1 MAARAKITP
10 ELYVKLYKELGSNR
24 KVCKHTGM
32 DESNFYKWKKRHQQE
47 IDRLMTGD
55 DGPVSLCQEKPV
67 ATDMT
72 QRILK
77 ALKRETTIAQLS
89 IDFDVS
95 QRVMQA
101 YIDDLTEQ
109 GYAIENR
116 NDIIRLCR
124 TIAPQENFHE
134 EEWKGEK
141 VIRFGV
147 VSDKHFCS
155 KYQQLTLL
163 NKLYDIFEAEGI
175 TTVYDP
181 GDLSDGFKMR
191 PGHEHELF
199 VIGADDQVNYIIKNH
214 PYRKGITTKFILGNH
229 DTSHIKNGGH
239 DIGVPIAAAR
249 EDMQY
254 LGIYNA
260 KMHITPN
267 CIVEL
272 NHPLDG
278 GAYALSYSLQKMIDS
293 MSGGDKPN
301 ILLNGHHHKLF
312 YMIYRNIHAFECG
325 TMQEQTPW
333 MRGKRLAAH
342 MGGMIIEVHVD
353 QEGTVT
359 RCRNEF
365 IPFYRTVKN
374 DYLNWK

>member
-1 MAARAKITP
+1 
-10 ELYVKLYKELGSNR
+10 
-24 KVCKHTGM
+24 
-32 DESNFYKWKKRHQQE
+32 
-47 IDRLMTGD
+47 
-55 DGPVSLCQEKPV
+55 
-67 ATDMT
+67 
-72 QRILK
+72 
-77 ALKRETTIAQLS
+77 
-89 IDFDVS
+89 
-95 QRVMQA
+95 
-101 YIDDLTEQ
+101 
-109 GYAIENR
+109 
-116 NDIIRLCR
+116 
-124 TIAPQENFHE
+124 
-134 EEWKGEK
+134 
-141 VIRFGV
+141 
-147 VSDKHFCS
+147 
-155 KYQQLTLL
+155 
-163 NKLYDIFEAEGI
+163 
-175 TTVYDP
+175 
-181 GDLSDGFKMR
+181 MR

-293 MSGGDKPN
+293 MSGGEKPN

-342 MGGMIIEVHVD
+342 IGGMIVEVHVD
-353 QEGTVT
+353 HEGTVT

-365 IPFYRTVKN
+365 VPFYRTVKN

>member
-1 MAARAKITP
+1 
-10 ELYVKLYKELGSNR
+10 
-24 KVCKHTGM
+24 M
-32 DESNFYKWKKRHQQE
+32 DESNFYKWKRRHQQE
-47 IDRLMTGD
+47 IGILMAGD
-55 DGPVSLCQEKPV
+55 DSPVSLCREKPV

-77 ALKRETTIAQLS
+77 ALKKETTIAQLS
-89 IDFDVS
+89 TDFDVS

-101 YIDDLTEQ
+101 YIDDLIEQ
-109 GYAIENR
+109 GYAIESR
-116 NDIIRLCR
+116 NDTIRLCR
-124 TIAPQENFHE
+124 TVAPQENLHE
-134 EEWKGEK
+134 EKWKGEK

-163 NKLYDIFEAEGI
+163 NKLYDIFETEGI
-175 TTVYDP
+175 ATVYDP

-260 KMHITPN
+260 KVNITPN

-278 GAYALSYSLQKMIDS
+278 SAYALSYSSQKMIDS
-293 MSGGDKPN
+293 MSGGEKPN

-342 MGGMIIEVHVD
+342 IGGIIVEVHVD
-353 QEGTVT
+353 HEGTVT

-365 IPFYRTVKN
+365 IPFYRTVKD